1 MKDDLLCCKREAVAM
16 TKSEQPPLERNGRKK
31 GYIKIMRE
39 LWDAKGY
46 GDFGFSN
53 QNLRDQASRIES
65 QPRKSLGECSQNVT
79 GDERTGSNAEST
91 NGADN
96 ISRNAQ
102 AAGIDSG
109 SFNAEIVN
117 IDSYNIQD
125 AKSGRY
131 ANSTQATPTIDLHM
145 TCNGSEIPGETEQT
159 ERKEDNARVDNADKN
174 NANLDNASENVNSK
188 DNESMLGCLPAYD
201 PVYKSPTINWGKRSD
216 GTIIV
221 LSSSSIIDAY
231 NEIVTWRKNAFLVP
245 YGKIGRDFIDQVT
258 LHINNWNSGS
268 DEQHVSLKAAFVL
281 LAVSLQKPGSKSK
294 AKDHVDALS
303 KRLVLWKEGEIH
315 KLLREGRL
323 IQGRIGKSKMSDPP
337 NKSKIFAKLVL
348 EGQINAALRFV
359 SETSSG
365 GVLGLTDD
373 VMAQLKEK
381 HPDPQPAKLGSLL
394 FGPIDDAIPETLY
407 SEINGDMVRQAA
419 LRTKGSGGPSG
430 IDANGFR
437 RMLASKSFKQSSS
450 RLCEAIAT
458 MTKIL
463 CTQFIDPSTI
473 EALVASRL
481 IPLDKGESAVR
492 PIGVGEVIRR
502 IIGKCVMN
510 ITKKDVVE
518 ASGSLQLCAGQKSG
532 SEAAIHAMHTIFESD
547 ETDGVLLIDASNAF
561 NSLNRAAALHNIRV
575 LCPIVA
581 VYAINTYRLSSRLFI
596 TGGQEIPSAEG
607 TTQGDPLAMG
617 LYALSMQPLITSLQG
632 ACKIMQCWFADDASG
647 AGSVSEI
654 KKWWDTLSIIG
665 PDFGYYPNAKKC
677 WIITKPD
684 KESIVKEAF
693 KETALNITTQGQKHL
708 GAAIG
713 SREYVEDYVSNKVS
727 NWVSEVTRL
736 AEFAAAQPQACYAAY
751 TFGLKHRWTYF
762 IRTLP
767 DIQDLLEPL
776 ENAISRVLIPALTDR
791 QCNQLD
797 REILTL
803 PARLGG
809 LGLVNPS
816 NDAHCE
822 YRLSVKVTA
831 PLVAQ
836 IVSQT
841 HQLPDPSLITS
852 AQQEVREE
860 RAKNLENKTSRIKE
874 VAPQKTRRALELA
887 AEKGSSMWLT
897 VLPLKELG
905 FNLNKRQF
913 KDGVKLR
920 YDWPIDDIPSSC
932 VCGEVFN
939 VDHAMICKRGGF
951 VIQRHNELRDLEAE
965 FMSMVC
971 KDVVTEPVLQDVSGE
986 QLTRGSNTAR
996 DARLDIHAR
1005 GFWEPQQSAFFDVR
1019 VCHPNAESY
1028 RDLEP
1033 QQIYRIHENEKKRQY
1048 SSRVLD
1054 IEQGTFTPLVFT
1066 TTGGM
1071 GKECLMFHSRLAE
1084 LIAIKKGED
1093 YAKTIAWIR
1102 ARTSFALLRSAL
1114 TCLRGSRSVKRV
1126 SWDLRNSDIEV
1137 ETAEGAIK

>member
-1 MKDDLLCCKREAVAM
+1 M

-46 GDFGFSN
+46 GEYGFSN
-53 QNLRDQASRIES
+53 QNLRDQAARLES
-65 QPRKSLGECSQNVT
+65 ELRKPQGECSQNAT
-79 GDERTGSNAEST
+79 GDEQTGNSAESISS
-91 NGADN
+91 ADN
-96 ISRNAQ
+96 ISRNVQ
-102 AAGIDSG
+102 AVRIDSG

-117 IDSYNIQD
+117 SDTYNIQD
-125 AKSGRY
+125 AESCSY
-131 ANSTQATPTIDLHM
+131 ANSTQATLTIDLHM
-145 TCNGSEIPGETEQT
+145 TCPGSEIPGVTGQT
-159 ERKEDNARVDNADKN
+159 EWKEDNLCVDNAGKN
-174 NANLDNASENVNSK
+174 NAVLDNVSEN
-188 DNESMLGCLPAYD
+188 DNNRENECKPGCLPAYD
-201 PVYKSPTINWGKRSD
+201 TVHKPSTINWGKRSD
-216 GTIIV
+216 GTAIIISASNIV
-221 LSSSSIIDAY
+221 DAY

-258 LHINNWNSGS
+258 LHINNWNNGS

-281 LAVSLQKPGSKSK
+281 LAVGLQKPGPKSK
-294 AKDHVDALS
+294 AKDHADALS

-315 KLLREGRL
+315 NLLREGRI

-337 NKSKIFAKLVL
+337 DKSKVFAKLVL

-381 HPDPQPAKLGSLL
+381 HPDPKPAKLGSLL
-394 FGPIDDAIPETLY
+394 FGPIDDAIPESLY
-407 SEINGDMVRQAA
+407 SEINGEMVRQAA

-437 RMLASKSFKQSSS
+437 RMMASKSFKQSSS
-450 RLCEAIAT
+450 KLCDAIAT

-463 CTQFIDPSTI
+463 CTHFIDPSTI
-473 EALVASRL
+473 EAVVASRL
-481 IPLDKGESAVR
+481 IPLDKGEGEVR
-492 PIGVGEVIRR
+492 PIGVGEVLRR
-502 IIGKCVMN
+502 IMGKCVMN
-510 ITKKDVVE
+510 VAKNDVVGV
-518 ASGSLQLCAGQKSG
+518 SGSLQLCAGQKSG

-547 ETDGVLLIDASNAF
+547 ETDAVLLIDASNAF
-561 NSLNRAAALHNIRV
+561 NSLNRAAALHNVRV
-575 LCPIVA
+575 LCPIIA

-617 LYALSMQPLITSLQG
+617 LYALSMQPLITGLQG
-632 ACKIMQCWFADDASG
+632 ACEIKQCWFADDASG
-647 AGSVSEI
+647 AGSVSDI
-654 KKWWDTLSIIG
+654 KKWWDTLSTIG
-665 PDFGYYPNAKKC
+665 PDFGYFPKAKKC
-677 WIITKPD
+677 WVITKPD
-684 KESIVKEAF
+684 KEDLVKEAF
-693 KETALNITTQGQKHL
+693 KETAVNVTTQGQKHL

-713 SREYVEDYVSNKVS
+713 SREYVEDYVSDKVS
-727 NWVSEVTRL
+727 NWISEVTRL
-736 AEFAAAQPQACYAAY
+736 AKFAAVQPQACYAAY

-762 IRTLP
+762 IRTIP

-776 ENAISRVLIPALTDR
+776 ENAISRILIPALTDR
-791 QCNQLD
+791 QCSQLD
-797 REILTL
+797 REILSL
-803 PARLGG
+803 PVRLGG
-809 LGLVNPS
+809 LGLGNPCD
-816 NDAHCE
+816 DAQRE
-822 YRLSVKVTA
+822 YVSSVKVTT

-836 IVSQT
+836 IVSQA

-852 AQQEVREE
+852 AQQEVREK
-860 RAKNLENKTSRIKE
+860 RAKDNENKANGIKE
-874 VAPQKTRRALELA
+874 VASQKTQRTLELA
-887 AEKGSSMWLT
+887 AEKGSSAWLT

-932 VCGEVFN
+932 VCGELFD

-965 FMSMVC
+965 LINLVC
-971 KDVVTEPVLQDVSGE
+971 SDVVTEPVLQDVSGE

-1048 SSRVLD
+1048 ASRVVD

-1071 GKECLMFHSRLAE
+1071 GKECRMFHSRLAE

-1093 YAKTIAWIR
+1093 YAKTISWIR

-1114 TCLRGSRSVKRV
+1114 ICLRGSRTVKRV
-1126 SWDLRNSDIEV
+1126 SWDLKNSDIEI
-1137 ETAEGAIK
+1137 EATEGAIR